1 MASMDSGAEATA
13 LVVED
18 EELARLIITD
28 YLREG
33 GFALGSV
40 PAGQAHRER

>member
-1 MASMDSGAEATA
+1 MASMDSGAEATV

-33 GFALGSV
+33 GFAGWLS
-40 PAGQAHRER
+40 AGWSG

>member
-33 GFALGSV
+33 GFALGSL
-40 PAGQAHRER
+40 PARQGERKR